1 MENIVTVSVLV
12 LKEDSVLF
20 IKTLQE
26 DGKLKLV
33 LPGGRLREYE
43 SIEECAARGVREAAG
58 ISIKLDEK
66 LSGVITRRNKQGSF
80 IVTFVFFAETS
91 DKIQDAEGIF
101 IPYNDVHR
109 YMEISEFAKLI
120 IGKLK
125 NSSLLGMDRN
135 EYIDGSGKPY
145 IMYF

>member
-1 MENIVTVSVLV
+1 MESVVTVSVLV
-12 LKEDSVLF
+12 LKDNSVLF
-20 IKTLQE
+20 LKTLQE
-26 DGKLKLV
+26 DRKLKLT
-33 LPGGRLREYE
+33 LPGGRLKEYE
-43 SIEECAARGVREAAG
+43 SIEECAAREVREAAG

-91 DKIQDAEGIF
+91 DKIPDTEGVF
-101 IPYNDVHR
+101 IPYNDVNH

-125 NSSLLGMDRN
+125 NSSLLGMDRSG
-135 EYIDGSGKPY
+135 YIDGSGKPY